1 MAPKAVSLVTFTARM
16 TGRALVI
23 RVFSASNLPD
33 VDGAGKSDPYVKVI
47 CCGHKEKT
55 KVGKNYKNPV
65 YDPAKSTFSFPVDS
79 PDAGIELELEV
90 WDKDTLSSDDLI
102 GKASVVL
109 TPALL
114 MAADS
119 GCLLSLPLTG
129 KDLVE
134 DPTLQATP
142 GAYDYQAYSDEEDYS
157 EWSFITAA
165 NGMVV
170 EAHEYGLVLA
180 HRTGGDRQL
189 WCLNADGSLESRC
202 GAFAEVVE
210 ADDGKLQVVGDGEN
224 HGGVWVLD
232 GNALRSVSH
241 DLVLDIEGG
250 GREHGGMVAGSRVL
264 LWEHHGGENQM
275 FEIVQA

>member
-16 TGRALVI
+16 TGKALVI

-33 VDGAGKSDPYVKVI
+33 KDGMGKSDPYVKVI
-47 CCGHKEKT
+47 CGGHKEKT

-65 YDPAKSTFSFPVDS
+65 YDPAKSTFSFPVES
-79 PDAGIELELEV
+79 PEAGIDLELEV

-109 TPALL
+109 TPSLL

-129 KDLVE
+129 KGLAE
-134 DPTLQATP
+134 DPTLHATP

-157 EWSFITAA
+157 EWYFITAA
-165 NGMVV
+165 NGLVV
-170 EAHEYGLVLA
+170 EAHEYGLFLA

-189 WCLNADGSLESRC
+189 WCLNSDGSLESRC
-202 GAFAEVVE
+202 GAFATVVE
-210 ADDGKLQVVGDGEN
+210 GDDGKLQVIGDGEN
-224 HGGVWVLD
+224 HGGEWVTE
-232 GNALRSVSH
+232 GNVLRSVSH
-241 DLVLDIEGG
+241 DLVLDIDEGIM
-250 GREHGGMVAGSRVL
+250 EPGSRL
-264 LWEHHGGENQM
+264 ILWEHHGGDNQM